1 MTLDEARDVLRV
13 DAGANDELISALVQ
27 ALPEYIEVVTGLK
40 HELQGAEPL
49 VKTVEKFILTLWYFA
64 DKADDTSLN
73 RTIDNLLKA
82 ITVKA
87 KRYGN

>member
-1 MTLDEARDVLRV
+1 MTLDEARNILRV
-13 DAGANDELISALVQ
+13 DEGANDELIFALIL

-40 HELQGAEPL
+40 PELQQNEPL
-49 VKTVEKFILTLWYFA
+49 VKTVEKFIITLWYFA
-64 DKADDTSLN
+64 DKADDISLN
-73 RTIDNLLKA
+73 RTIENLLRA

>member
-13 DAGANDELISALVQ
+13 DAGANDELILALVW

-40 HELQGAEPL
+40 PELQQTEPL

-73 RTIDNLLKA
+73 RTIDNLLRA

-87 KRYGN
+87 KRYGQ